1 MQSARQNLESLAAQV
16 LRNTDPAE
24 GVVLIWPLVCGSAVA
39 ERARAV
45 AFENETL
52 RVAVPDKGWQSQL
65 ESFTPQYLHR
75 LSNLAGVVVKRVSYE
90 IAPASGK
97 AVSGSL

>member
-1 MQSARQNLESLAAQV
+1 MARHL
-16 LRNTDPAE
+16 LRNAAPEEA
-24 GVVLIWPLVCGSAVA
+24 VVLVWPLVCGTAVA

>member
-1 MQSARQNLESLAAQV
+1 MQSARQDLQALTARV

-24 GVVLIWPLVCGSAVA
+24 AVVLAWPLVCGTAVA
-39 ERARAV
+39 ERVRAV

-65 ESFTPQYLHR
+65 EAFSAQYLHR
-75 LSNLAGVVVKRVSYE
+75 LSNLSGVTVKRISYE
-90 IAPASGK
+90 I
-97 AVSGSL
+97 GSAADKQF